1 MRLQN
6 YRVSVDRFVIAG
18 VAAVIVIAGCGS
30 SDPQEPPL
38 QKVDRCTLPQGEFI
52 PSDCALLRSIARA
65 ENGQP
70 LAGIPIRVDSVI
82 RGVAYVYA
90 SNTATTASDGSFTLE
105 VSRIARLRPPT
116 TPDTATVELK
126 TYGTP
131 NPKAGGT
138 PTARAPIL
146 MHFAEVGKVVVPT
159 VVDAIFISYP

>member
-1 MRLQN
+1 MHLQN
-6 YRVSVDRFVIAG
+6 LRMPVVRV
-18 VAAVIVIAGCGS
+18 VAAIAIASCGNG
-30 SDPQEPPL
+30 DPQEPPL

-52 PSDCALLRSIARA
+52 PSDCALLRGIARA

-70 LAGIPIRVDSVI
+70 LAGGIPIRVDSVI
-82 RGVAYVYA
+82 RGVAYIYA
-90 SNTATTASDGSFTLE
+90 SNTAWTAPDGSFTLE

-138 PTARAPIL
+138 PTARAPVL
-146 MHFAEVGKVVVPT
+146 MYFAVVGHVVMAT
-159 VVDAIFISYP
+159 IVDPIFVSYP